1 MIVAGSADSIDVGM
15 STSPSPGS
23 IDDNGS
29 STSAELSSSRTR
41 RSASDQLCILGS
53 PYLGAEPLIFDP
65 CSLSPNGWMDQDAA
79 WYEGRRRPRP
89 HCVTWGPSI
98 PSPQKKNTAPIF
110 CPCLLSPNGRPSQL
124 LLSACI
130 YISHQSGNHIFP
142 QSSHV
147 CHSTK
152 FHFELELDNSY
163 PTFEHHTLCIASTYY
178 ASALHT
184 AF

>member
-15 STSPSPGS
+15 STSPSSGS

-98 PSPQKKNTAPIF
+98 PSPKKKNTAPIF
-110 CPCLLSPNGRPSQL
+110 GPCLLSPNGRPSQL

-130 YISHQSGNHIFP
+130 YISHQSGNHILLTCVSFYKIP
-142 QSSHV
+142 
-147 CHSTK
+147 
-152 FHFELELDNSY
+152 F
-163 PTFEHHTLCIASTYY
+163 
-178 ASALHT
+178 
-184 AF
+184 